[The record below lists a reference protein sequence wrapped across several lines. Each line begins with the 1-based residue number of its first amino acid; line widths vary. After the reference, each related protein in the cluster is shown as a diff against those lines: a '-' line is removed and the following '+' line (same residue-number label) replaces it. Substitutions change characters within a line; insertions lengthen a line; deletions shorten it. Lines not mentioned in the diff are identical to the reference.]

1 MVTVVEVWKIHD
13 EEVLA
18 VVELRFPPCAF
29 VGIQSPC
36 NPCAVI
42 LDQPKLIK
50 QMDQSLVP
58 IGLDAFQH
66 VFERRLIQSAGACDL
81 RLVLVEL
88 DLDVRPDEIV
98 RVAEGKKNGR
108 SYIFGDNDTAQE
120 LVDNY
125 SGKGEVKKENTESV
139 TTDKIVGVYK
149 DIDGNEIESNE
160 IIIVTSKTGA
170 HVYPGFPKKKGN
182 K

>member
-1 MVTVVEVWKIHD
+1 M
-13 EEVLA
+13 
-18 VVELRFPPCAF
+18 
-29 VGIQSPC
+29 
-36 NPCAVI
+36 
-42 LDQPKLIK
+42 IK
-50 QMDQSLVP
+50 KRANHQTT
-58 IGLDAFQH
+58 
-66 VFERRLIQSAGACDL
+66 RLI
-81 RLVLVEL
+81 
-88 DLDVRPDEIV
+88 VRKKKTINKDKQKKHLE
-98 RVAEGKKNGR
+98 AEGKKNGR

-170 HVYPGFPKKKGN
+170 HVYPGFPKKKKKGN

>member
-1 MVTVVEVWKIHD
+1 
-13 EEVLA
+13 
-18 VVELRFPPCAF
+18 
-29 VGIQSPC
+29 
-36 NPCAVI
+36 
-42 LDQPKLIK
+42 
-50 QMDQSLVP
+50 MDQSLVP

-160 IIIVTSKTGA
+160 IIIVISKTGA

>member
-1 MVTVVEVWKIHD
+1 MIYD
-13 EEVLA
+13 ADL
-18 VVELRFPPCAF
+18 
-29 VGIQSPC
+29 
-36 NPCAVI
+36 
-42 LDQPKLIK
+42 
-50 QMDQSLVP
+50 SLTCTRE
-58 IGLDAFQH
+58 F
-66 VFERRLIQSAGACDL
+66 
-81 RLVLVEL
+81 
-88 DLDVRPDEIV
+88 
-98 RVAEGKKNGR
+98 
-108 SYIFGDNDTAQE
+108 FGDNDTAQE

-182 K
+182 KQLWNLKSYIIFF

>member
-1 MVTVVEVWKIHD
+1 MVTVVEVRKIHD

-18 VVELRFPPCAF
+18 VVELRFPPCGF

-42 LDQPKLIK
+42 LNQPKLIK
-50 QMDQSLVP
+50 QMDQSLIPV
-58 IGLDAFQH
+58 GLDAFQH

-125 SGKGEVKKENTESV
+125 SGKGEVKLDNLCQ
-139 TTDKIVGVYK
+139 
-149 DIDGNEIESNE
+149 
-160 IIIVTSKTGA
+160 A
-170 HVYPGFPKKKGN
+170 LF
-182 K
+182 

>member
-1 MVTVVEVWKIHD
+1 MRSNATGTLDFWHYAD
-13 EEVLA
+13 NYSA
-18 VVELRFPPCAF
+18 VPTLSE
-29 VGIQSPC
+29 SW
-36 NPCAVI
+36 
-42 LDQPKLIK
+42 
-50 QMDQSLVP
+50 M
-58 IGLDAFQH
+58 
-66 VFERRLIQSAGACDL
+66 
-81 RLVLVEL
+81 
-88 DLDVRPDEIV
+88 
-98 RVAEGKKNGR
+98 AEGKKNGR

>member
-1 MVTVVEVWKIHD
+1 MSKGNSKHFNNTSGAKEHD
-13 EEVLA
+13 KKEGKSSNNKTN
-18 VVELRFPPCAF
+18 R
-29 VGIQSPC
+29 
-36 NPCAVI
+36 
-42 LDQPKLIK
+42 PKEKTINKDK
-50 QMDQSLVP
+50 QKKHL
-58 IGLDAFQH
+58 
-66 VFERRLIQSAGACDL
+66 E
-81 RLVLVEL
+81 
-88 DLDVRPDEIV
+88 
-98 RVAEGKKNGR
+98 AEGKKNGR

-170 HVYPGFPKKKGN
+170 HVYPGFPKKKKKGN

>member
-1 MVTVVEVWKIHD
+1 
-13 EEVLA
+13 
-18 VVELRFPPCAF
+18 
-29 VGIQSPC
+29 
-36 NPCAVI
+36 
-42 LDQPKLIK
+42 
-50 QMDQSLVP
+50 MDQSLIP

-88 DLDVRPDEIV
+88 DLDEIV
-98 RVAEGKKNGR
+98 REAEGKKNGR

-125 SGKGEVKKENTESV
+125 SGKGEIKKENTESV